1 MVNREMQTIPRIK
14 DNKCIQSVAV
24 EEEMFQ
30 LQPLT
35 KSDKALNDFLEKHV
49 PKYNTY
55 LYLILQY
62 TM

>member
-14 DNKCIQSVAV
+14 ESKCIQSVAV

-55 LYLILQY
+55 L
-62 TM
+62 